1 MILPIGH
8 EESEVRRLPWVTIAI
23 MALCVLML
31 LATNPSGEFGE
42 QPEPEISPVGEAA
55 SYWRERPYL
64 KAPPEVIT
72 EVAYDVAPNQ
82 RSQYIGMLRTSID
95 PPDADEVAIEQAELD
110 AILRGERTA
119 EEDAGAAPAPPSPY
133 KTWGLTASDPT
144 ARGFFTH
151 MFMHAGWFHLIGNLF
166 MLFLAGPALED
177 RWGRPLY
184 TAFYVTA
191 GLASGAFF
199 ISMENGN
206 APLVGASGAIAGVLG
221 AFLVRYARTQ
231 IRFFYFFFVIRI
243 LTGTFSAPA
252 WAVLPLWFGNEL
264 LAAYM
269 GTEDGVAYWAH
280 VGGFLF
286 GVGTG
291 LAIKQLH
298 LEERFDSKIEGKI
311 SVRGNAAVEAALEL
325 RASGDVEGAFAKLA
339 GELARQ
345 PADPDA
351 AIAYWDAAV
360 TLGRAESALPTFV
373 RAIKSLLPAQP
384 DEAARCWIE
393 LSEHA
398 PDTRLEPMA
407 LLAIHRSLAAQGLE
421 AEAKRALRD
430 AADPKNRALTPAL
443 ALRVLDAARDQDP
456 QAAAWAARFVVDSP
470 QVDDAKKAKL
480 RAQLAELEA
489 QVPPPEA
496 PPAARRTA
504 PIDIGL
510 DDGSADALPAH
521 EAHEAHEAQEANEP
535 FSQEIGRMLDADALG
550 GGENVD
556 TEADLPRLAGPE
568 PEVEAEPEPE
578 LGDDELG
585 AILGGPRFADAKIT
599 EAAPKGLDERGV
611 VLALA
616 GGGSGRIAFEKIQ
629 AVAVAA
635 VAGLSARPVVL
646 IDLLLNWSAVE
657 DEALRV
663 VRLRSDKFDPR
674 LLAPEAAS
682 PLDALRAFLGD
693 LLARSGAAALP
704 DPEGAR
710 AKPLRSFADLA
721 SYQREV
727 LEVA

>member
-31 LATNPSGEFGE
+31 IATNPAGEFGE
-42 QPEPEISPVGEAA
+42 PPEPEISPVGEAA
-55 SYWRERPYL
+55 RYWRDRPYL
-64 KAPPEVIT
+64 SAPPEVIT

-82 RSQYIGMLRTSID
+82 RSQYIGMLRTSVD
-95 PPDADEVAIEQAELD
+95 PPDPDEVAIEQAELD
-110 AILRGERTA
+110 AILRGERTLA
-119 EEDAGAAPAPPSPY
+119 EDEGAAPAPPSPY

-221 AFLVRYARTQ
+221 AFLVRYAKTQ
-231 IRFFYFFFVIRI
+231 IRFFYFFFIIRV

-264 LAAYM
+264 LAASM

-280 VGGFLF
+280 VGGFVF

-291 LAIKQLH
+291 LAIKQLR

-311 SVRGNAAVEAALEL
+311 SVRGNAAVDAALEL
-325 RASGDVEGAFAKLA
+325 RASGDVEGAYAKLA
-339 GELARQ
+339 GEIAKP
-345 PADPDA
+345 PADADA

-360 TLGRAESALPTFV
+360 SLGRAESALPTFL
-373 RAIKSLLPAQP
+373 RAIKALLPAQP
-384 DEAARCWIE
+384 DEAARCWLE

-407 LLAIHRSLAAQGLE
+407 LLAIHKSLAAQGRD
-421 AEAKRALRD
+421 AEAKRALRH
-430 AADPKNRALTPAL
+430 AADPKNRALTPSL
-443 ALRVLDAARDQDP
+443 ALRVLDTARDQDP

-470 QVDDAKKAKL
+470 QVADEKKTKL

-489 QVPPPEA
+489 KVPPPEE
-496 PPAARRTA
+496 PPAPRRTA

-510 DDGSADALPAH
+510 DDGPADAVP
-521 EAHEAHEAQEANEP
+521 AHEAHEAQEANEP

-550 GGENVD
+550 GAENVD
-556 TEADLPRLAGPE
+556 TEADLPAVAGRE
-568 PEVEAEPEPE
+568 PEVEAEPE
-578 LGDDELG
+578 LGDEELG
-585 AILGGPRFADAKIT
+585 AILGGPRFADAKVT
-599 EAAPKGLDERGV
+599 EAAPKGLDEQAASCSRSQAAGAGASRSRRSRPWPSRRSRGF
-611 VLALA
+611 
-616 GGGSGRIAFEKIQ
+616 R
-629 AVAVAA
+629 
-635 VAGLSARPVVL
+635 
-646 IDLLLNWSAVE
+646 
-657 DEALRV
+657 
-663 VRLRSDKFDPR
+663 
-674 LLAPEAAS
+674 PEAGRTDRS
-682 PLDALRAFLGD
+682 PPQLERGRGRGAARRAPAQRQVRSAPARARCGEPARRAARLPRR
-693 LLARSGAAALP
+693 LLARSGAVALP

-721 SYQREV
+721 SYQRDV

>member
-31 LATNPSGEFGE
+31 LATNPAGEFGE
-42 QPEPEISPVGEAA
+42 QPEPDLSPVGEAA
-55 SYWRERPYL
+55 SYWRDHPYL

-72 EVAYDVAPNQ
+72 EVSYDVAPNQ
-82 RSQYIGMLRTSID
+82 RSQYIGMLRTSSD
-95 PPDADEVAIEQAELD
+95 PPDPSELALEQAQLD
-110 AILRGERTA
+110 AILRGERTLA
-119 EEDAGAAPAPPSPY
+119 EGEDAAPAPPSPY

-199 ISMENGN
+199 ISMEQGN

-221 AFLVRYARTQ
+221 AFLVRYAKTQ
-231 IRFFYFFFVIRI
+231 IRFFYFFFIFRI

-264 LAAYM
+264 LAAYV

-286 GVGTG
+286 GVATG
-291 LAIKQLH
+291 LAIKQLR
-298 LEERFDSKIEGKI
+298 LEERFDAKIEGKI
-311 SVRGNAAVEAALEL
+311 SVRGSAATLAALEL
-325 RASGDVEGAFAKLA
+325 RESGDVEGAFAKLA
-339 GELARQ
+339 GELASQ
-345 PADPDA
+345 PADADA

-360 TLGRAESALPTFV
+360 SLGRAESSLPTFL
-373 RAIKSLLPAQP
+373 RTIKALLPAQA
-384 DEAARCWIE
+384 DEAARCWLE

-398 PDTRLEPMA
+398 PDVLLEPMA
-407 LLAIHRSLAAQGLE
+407 LLAIHKSLAAQGRE
-421 AEAKRALRD
+421 AEAKRALRH

-470 QVDDAKKAKL
+470 QVADEKKAKL

-489 QVPPPEA
+489 KVPPPEA
-496 PPAARRTA
+496 PPAPRRTA

-510 DDGSADALPAH
+510 DDGSADAPSAREPY
-521 EAHEAHEAQEANEP
+521 EAEEANEP

-550 GGENVD
+550 GGESAD
-556 TEADLPRLAGPE
+556 TEADLPAVAAPE
-568 PEVEAEPEPE
+568 PEVEAEPE
-578 LGDDELG
+578 LGDEELG
-585 AILGGPRFADAKIT
+585 AILGGPRFADAKVT

-646 IDLLLNWSAVE
+646 IDLLLNRNAVE
-657 DEALRV
+657 GEALRV

-674 LLAPEAAS
+674 LLAPGAAS

-693 LLARSGAAALP
+693 LLARSGATALP

-721 SYQREV
+721 SYQRDV

>member
-1 MILPIGH
+1 
-8 EESEVRRLPWVTIAI
+8 
-23 MALCVLML
+23 
-31 LATNPSGEFGE
+31 
-42 QPEPEISPVGEAA
+42 
-55 SYWRERPYL
+55 
-64 KAPPEVIT
+64 
-72 EVAYDVAPNQ
+72 
-82 RSQYIGMLRTSID
+82 
-95 PPDADEVAIEQAELD
+95 
-110 AILRGERTA
+110 
-119 EEDAGAAPAPPSPY
+119 
-133 KTWGLTASDPT
+133 
-144 ARGFFTH
+144 

-231 IRFFYFFFVIRI
+231 IRFFYFFFIIRV

-264 LAAYM
+264 LAASM

-280 VGGFLF
+280 VGGFVF

-291 LAIKQLH
+291 LAIKQLR

-311 SVRGNAAVEAALEL
+311 SVRGNAAVAAALEL
-325 RASGDVEGAFAKLA
+325 RAAGDVEGAFAKLA
-339 GELARQ
+339 GELASQ
-345 PADPDA
+345 PADADA

-360 TLGRAESALPTFV
+360 SLGRAESALPTFL
-373 RAIKSLLPAQP
+373 RAIKALLPAQP
-384 DEAARCWIE
+384 DEAARCWLE

-407 LLAIHRSLAAQGLE
+407 LLAIHKSLAAQGRD
-421 AEAKRALRD
+421 AEAKRALRH

-470 QVDDAKKAKL
+470 QVDDEKKAKL

-489 QVPPPEA
+489 KVPPPEE
-496 PPAARRTA
+496 PPAPRRTA

-510 DDGSADALPAH
+510 DDGPADAPP
-521 EAHEAHEAQEANEP
+521 AHEAQEANEP
-535 FSQEIGRMLDADALG
+535 FRQEIGRMLDADALG

-556 TEADLPRLAGPE
+556 TEADLPAIAGLE
-568 PEVEAEPEPE
+568 PEVEAEPE
-578 LGDDELG
+578 LGDEELG
-585 AILGGPRFADAKIT
+585 AILGGPRFADAKVT

-674 LLAPEAAS
+674 LLAPGAAS

-721 SYQREV
+721 TYQRDV